1 MLLWQEVIV
10 SSCGDPIAVL
20 EFRFGLCDE
29 STVSVRNSMKI
40 YGLLGLLVSLFSIG
54 SLAEAQVITGS
65 FPQNCPNCSSAV
77 RFPSAPAYTDGSQV
91 IGQPIYEQ
99 PIYQDSSVVPATYVA
114 PAATIVSHPVRST
127 SYFTPTVSRS
137 VSQSS
142 TSFGSNA
149 GSGLAQS
156 KAARAARMG
165 LRGHLGGGLGGARYE
180 GVGLSLIH
188 I

>member
-1 MLLWQEVIV
+1 
-10 SSCGDPIAVL
+10 
-20 EFRFGLCDE
+20 
-29 STVSVRNSMKI
+29 MKI

-77 RFPSAPAYTDGSQV
+77 RFPSAPAYADGSQV

-127 SYFTPTVSRS
+127 SYSTPTVSRS

-165 LRGHLGGGLGGARYE
+165 LRGHLGGGLGGAKYE
-180 GVGLSLIH
+180 GVGWSNQSAQSAIQSCCYWGNRPVSQIGVARGRDGCWYACVLYR
-188 I
+188 